1 MAYNINDVYNIVL
14 YVTGKNSNQG
24 FVSPSDFN
32 NSVNIAQKEYA
43 SYLLGNF
50 QQYVPGRPEA
60 RVEFGQNA
68 VIRQRLTPIIYNTDL
83 SIDALGFSAYPS
95 DFMQVDTM
103 WTYYNYNRIREIQQ
117 NQFYAVFNSSID
129 PVAQYPVYM
138 IENDGFRFFPND
150 LGQAKMSYVFNPP
163 DMVWGYT
170 LDGNGVPVY
179 NPATSVQPVW
189 GDASIMEI
197 IVRALRIIGV
207 NLDYN
212 TVSAYAIQ
220 VENQGQ

>member
-14 YVTGKNSNQG
+14 YFTSKNLQQG
-24 FVSPSDFN
+24 YVSPSDFQEAMN
-32 NSVNIAQKEYA
+32 FAQKQYA

-50 QQYVPGRPEA
+50 QQYQPGRPEA
-60 RVEFGQNA
+60 RVEFGQNS

-83 SIDALGFSAYPS
+83 NIDAQGFSAYPS
-95 DFMQVDTM
+95 DFMQVDAM
-103 WTYYNYNRIREIQQ
+103 WTYYNYDRIREIQQ
-117 NQFYAVFNSSID
+117 NQFYGVYNSSID
-129 PVAQYPVYM
+129 PIAQYPVYM
-138 IENDGFRFFPND
+138 IENDGFRFFPNN

-170 LDGNGVPVY
+170 LDVNGVPVY

-212 TVSAYAIQ
+212 TVSAYAVQ

>member
-14 YVTGKNSNQG
+14 YFTSKNLQQG
-24 FVSPSDFN
+24 YVSPSDFQEAIN
-32 NSVNIAQKEYA
+32 FAQKQYA

-50 QQYVPGRPEA
+50 QQYQPGRPEA
-60 RVEFGQNA
+60 RVEFGQNS

-83 SIDALGFSAYPS
+83 NIDAQGFSAYPS
-95 DFMQVDTM
+95 DFMQVDAM
-103 WTYYNYNRIREIQQ
+103 WTYYNYDRIREIQQ
-117 NQFYAVFNSSID
+117 NQFYGVYNSSID
-129 PVAQYPVYM
+129 PIAQYPVYM
-138 IENDGFRFFPND
+138 IENDGFRFFPNN

-170 LDGNGVPVY
+170 LDVNGVPVY

-212 TVSAYAIQ
+212 TVSAYAVQ